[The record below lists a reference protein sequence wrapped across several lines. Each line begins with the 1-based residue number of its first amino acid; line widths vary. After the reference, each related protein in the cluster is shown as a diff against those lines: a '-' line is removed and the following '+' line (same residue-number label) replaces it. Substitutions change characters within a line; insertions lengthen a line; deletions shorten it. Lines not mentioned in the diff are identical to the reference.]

1 MQWAYIMMVALS
13 LVVVKPILHF
23 GWLYKLNLKLVAEIT
38 IDASLH
44 SFRNVK
50 VSFGVEWCL
59 KFIWIETYPKW
70 GLYLLWFDGSL
81 ECYEDVPT

>member
-1 MQWAYIMMVALS
+1 MVALS

-59 KFIWIETYPKW
+59 KFI
-70 GLYLLWFDGSL
+70 
-81 ECYEDVPT
+81 